1 MLTEENGRDTF
12 PKFNLVAICR
22 LISVKG
28 FVEAGAMF
36 LKTTTSKKKK
46 SGKLTRVKKEKTCQ
60 IKYLPK

>member
-36 LKTTTSKKKK
+36 LKTTTSKKKGGENYRELK
-46 SGKLTRVKKEKTCQ
+46 KKKHVK
-60 IKYLPK
+60 

>member
-46 SGKLTRVKKEKTCQ
+46 DGGKL
-60 IKYLPK
+60 

>member
-36 LKTTTSKKKK
+36 LKTTTSKKKGVNYRELK
-46 SGKLTRVKKEKTCQ
+46 KKKHVK
-60 IKYLPK
+60 

>member
-36 LKTTTSKKKK
+36 LKTTTSKKKGGVNYRELK
-46 SGKLTRVKKEKTCQ
+46 KKKHVK
-60 IKYLPK
+60 

>member
-36 LKTTTSKKKK
+36 LKTTTSKKKRGVNYRELK
-46 SGKLTRVKKEKTCQ
+46 KKKHVK
-60 IKYLPK
+60 

>member
-46 SGKLTRVKKEKTCQ
+46 RWG
-60 IKYLPK
+60 

>member
-46 SGKLTRVKKEKTCQ
+46 MGVNYRELKKKKHVK
-60 IKYLPK
+60 